1 MQVHN
6 DIIFKRKKKNL
17 LQKPSQNEYLDQ
29 GPDQTLF
36 APMKYMCVAWL

>member
-36 APMKYMCVAWL
+36 APMKYMCVVWL